1 MSRTTG
7 IFNKHPLAG
16 AIVCLGLPLLLMGAG
31 PAVAQNAEIE
41 ELRRQLR
48 ALEQKLDESTARIEA
63 EAAAARSDAREART
77 ELASQQKEFAG
88 TRDAIARSDLI
99 VRDGKGIKIGDTTVT
114 VNGFIKADAVYASGG
129 DGSRNNRTLG
139 QAPNFAEFARS
150 ANADRWRFG
159 SSVRESRVGL
169 RTVTPDVNGRD
180 LTTYLE
186 VDFHGS
192 EDGANEFVSNSYNP
206 RLRLAYASWGD
217 WTVGQD
223 VTTFSELAA
232 LPEIL
237 NQGKMAAF
245 IYARQP
251 LLRYSM
257 NVPGGR
263 LFASVENPEDGDHDQ
278 AYPDLVLRYQVRN
291 DYGIYSLAAMARTL
305 EKGNSGD
312 RSLQGAVS
320 LSARIPTVGKD
331 NLRLQYSYGALGR
344 YAGLRT
350 FQDILNTDTTV
361 TDGAGNST
369 TLYGELTPAV
379 SYGATAAYQ
388 KHWSPKWRSNL
399 TLSQLEMVTDTNGA
413 ELGRYF
419 DRSTS
424 AHLNL
429 LYAATDRIT
438 LGLEYAYWDFGAM
451 NQDKSSYQYEQV
463 MASAKVDF

>member
-1 MSRTTG
+1 MIRPTG
-7 IFNKHPLAG
+7 FFKKRPLAITI
-16 AIVCLGLPLLLMGAG
+16 ACLGLPVMLMGAG
-31 PAVAQNAEIE
+31 PAVAQSAEIE
-41 ELRRQLR
+41 ALRQQLR
-48 ALEQKLDESTARIEA
+48 ALEQKLDEATARIEA
-63 EAAAARSDAREART
+63 EAAAARNDAQQVRS
-77 ELASQQKEFAG
+77 ELASQQKADAG
-88 TRDAIARSDLI
+88 TRETIATSDLI

-129 DGSRNNRTLG
+129 DGSKNNRTLG

-150 ANADRWRFG
+150 DNADRWRLG
-159 SSVRESRVGL
+159 SSIRESRIGL

-180 LTTYLE
+180 LTTYFE
-186 VDFHGS
+186 FDFHGS

-206 RLRLAYASWGD
+206 RVRLAYASWGD

-223 VTTFSELAA
+223 VTTFSEVAA
-232 LPEIL
+232 IPEIL

-263 LFASVENPEDGDHDQ
+263 LFAALENPEDGDHDQ
-278 AYPDLVLRYQVRN
+278 AYPDAVLRYQLRN

-305 EKGNSGD
+305 EKGNTSE
-312 RSLQGAVS
+312 RSLQGAIS
-320 LSARIPTVGKD
+320 LSARIPTFGKD
-331 NLRLQYSYGALGR
+331 NLRLQYSYGTLGR

-350 FQDILNTDTTV
+350 FQDVLNTDTTNA
-361 TDGAGNST
+361 DGDT
-369 TLYGELTPAV
+369 VYGDLTPAV
-379 SYGATAAYQ
+379 SYGATIAYQ

-399 TLSQLEMVTDTNGA
+399 SLSQLEMETDTDSQ

-419 DRSTS
+419 DRSSS

-438 LGLEYAYWDFGAM
+438 LGLEYAYWDFGAIEP
-451 NQDKSSYQYEQV
+451 STSYQYEQV